1 MRMGLDTA
9 YVIKAESGKDIY
21 YHDSKDGG
29 WTTLVWCTKFGL
41 YREAKAV
48 LEKLKESTSDWLKN
62 IRIVKC
68 KLVEE

>member
-48 LEKLKESTSDWLKN
+48 L
-62 IRIVKC
+62 
-68 KLVEE
+68 